1 MSEFKRGDKVSI
13 IKSNDFNTNLKAGAI
28 GYLGDMT
35 SAGNFCFIDEK
46 GRNTGYAVRTS
57 NLKLVEPTPKFKVG
71 DTVRLLRSNESSSNQ
86 PAGLE
91 GKIVSDKDRNNY
103 YRFQAHN
110 IDYVMYHQE
119 DNLELIKE
127 KSTNM
132 KYKVIKWY
140 PGCEVTK
147 ERVGEV
153 IETSNDYSTA
163 EYREFYEEV
172 KVNSLEEAV
181 KASGLKIGDYLD
193 NQKVEI
199 YSEHVASSK
208 EKERHTLT
216 NHGNLVCT
224 NVKVLEFAMIQ
235 NVPCARIM
243 YTSESDV
250 WVAIS
255 DLKTVPKPEMDF
267 SNAGFDYTEAKD
279 YVKIGC
285 QKYTLED
292 TKAFILTMNRAEL
305 DVLSFRSGR
314 LPVTKQQIMY
324 VHNLLNK

>member
-1 MSEFKRGDKVSI
+1 MDKIKVGQKVKITGNSNSSVNKIGDIGTILEYNKAHDTYRVEVPWN
-13 IKSNDFNTNLKAGAI
+13 KTYSNWTR
-28 GYLGDMT
+28 
-35 SAGNFCFIDEK
+35 SDE
-46 GRNTGYAVRTS
+46 
-57 NLKLVEPTPKFKVG
+57 LELVEPTPKF
-71 DTVRLLRSNESSSNQ
+71 
-86 PAGLE
+86 
-91 GKIVSDKDRNNY
+91 
-103 YRFQAHN
+103 
-110 IDYVMYHQE
+110 
-119 DNLELIKE
+119 
-127 KSTNM
+127 
-132 KYKVIKWY
+132 KVIKWY

-199 YSEHVASSK
+199 YSEQVASSK

-216 NHGNLVCT
+216 NRGNLVCT

>member
-1 MSEFKRGDKVSI
+1 MDKIKVGQKVKITGNSNGSVNKIGDIGTILEYNKAHDTYRVEVPGN
-13 IKSNDFNTNLKAGAI
+13 KTYSNWTR
-28 GYLGDMT
+28 
-35 SAGNFCFIDEK
+35 SDE
-46 GRNTGYAVRTS
+46 
-57 NLKLVEPTPKFKVG
+57 LELVENTPKFKVG

-110 IDYVMYHQE
+110 VDYVMYHQE

-127 KSTNM
+127 KSTNKM

-140 PGCEVTK
+140 PGCPGK
-147 ERVGEV
+147 EGEV

-163 EYREFYEEV
+163 EYKEFYEKV

-193 NQKVEI
+193 NQKVKI
-199 YSEHVASSK
+199 YSEQVASSK

-255 DLKTVPKPEMDF
+255 DLKTVPKPEMNF
-267 SNAGFDYTEAKD
+267 SDAGFDYTETKD
-279 YVKIGC
+279 YVQIGC